1 MRKNVRKVP
10 NREGYVFTGWSPA
23 VSETVAGD
31 AVYTAQWEPIPIPQ
45 TGDGAPLLLWAAL
58 CLLSLVGMILL
69 RRRTAL

>member
-1 MRKNVRKVP
+1 M
-10 NREGYVFTGWSPA
+10 
-23 VSETVAGD
+23 SETVAGD